1 MTDPAYVELRDLV
14 VMKKTGSGLNIDDGG
29 SYDTPAHHVVLRNLV
44 IRDIGP
50 HGNHDGIKL
59 SGVDDFRVEGCL
71 IERWGDGGSAIDMAG
86 CHRGTVTGC
95 TFRNSEQGGASGIQV
110 KGGSS
115 AVAIQACR
123 FEHAGRRAVNLGGN
137 TDLGSF
143 RPAPLGYEARDIMV
157 EDCIFLGAESP
168 INFIGVDGAGVRHN
182 TIYRPLRFAVRILQ
196 ETTGP
201 GFVPCRKGRFTDNVI
216 VFRGDELST
225 LINVGAGTAP
235 ETFVL
240 ARNAWY
246 RLDDPAHSRPSL
258 PIPETDGIYGQDPR
272 FQDAEH
278 GDLRLQPGSPVGR
291 AGAGAAL
298 PGGTTAPSGRPSRPP

>member
-1 MTDPAYVELRDLV
+1 
-14 VMKKTGSGLNIDDGG
+14 MKKTAGGLIIDDGD
-29 SYDTPAHHVVLRNLV
+29 SYDTPAHHVILRNLV

-50 HGNHDGIKL
+50 QGNHDGIKL

-71 IERWGDGGSAIDMAG
+71 IERWGDGGSGIDMAG

-95 TFRNSEQGGASGIQV
+95 TFRNSEQGGASGMQV

-115 AVAIQACR
+115 AVVIQACR

-137 TDLGSF
+137 TDLVSF
-143 RPAPLGYEARDIMV
+143 RPAPLGSEARDIMV
-157 EDCIFLGAESP
+157 ENCIFLGAESP
-168 INFIGVDGAGVRHN
+168 INFIGVDGAEVRHN
-182 TIYRPLRFAVRILQ
+182 TIYRPRRFAIRILQ
-196 ETTGP
+196 ETKEP
-201 GFVPCRKGRFTDNVI
+201 GFVPCRKGRLTDNII
-216 VFRGDELST
+216 VFRGDELTT

-258 PIPETDGIYGQDPR
+258 PIHETDGIYGQDPR

-278 GDLRLQPGSPVGR
+278 GDLRLQSGSPVSR
-291 AGAGAAL
+291 TGAA
-298 PGGTTAPSGRPSRPP
+298 PPSGTTAPSGRPSRPP